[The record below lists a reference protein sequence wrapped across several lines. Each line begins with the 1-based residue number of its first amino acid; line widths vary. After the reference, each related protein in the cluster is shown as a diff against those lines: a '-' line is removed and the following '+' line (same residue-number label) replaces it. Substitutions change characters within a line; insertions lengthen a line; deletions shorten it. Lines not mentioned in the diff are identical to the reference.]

1 MNIESLINTYG
12 TYIYNYALKLSC
24 HPTAAEDLL
33 QETFINAWQK
43 IDTLKNEDAIKPWL
57 RKICFNN
64 FLMKERKNKNYNE
77 LLYDDIKFLEN
88 DSHLF
93 TNITPKPED
102 EVIVEE
108 TIRELQNGCFLAMV
122 RRLTLH
128 QRIAFS
134 LIDMFGLS
142 LDEVSSLLAIS
153 KSATKGL
160 LYRAHMNLDSFF
172 HNHCNLLN
180 INNPCSCKAW
190 IEFSKNRDKLQ
201 EDANKHKLISKLDYT
216 KSNYIFNE
224 KVRSKVNFLY
234 KNMPDKKPS
243 SNWYKEV
250 INALNGA
257 VITNEMDEINIID

>member
-1 MNIESLINTYG
+1 MDIEILINTYG
-12 TYIYNYALKLSC
+12 TYVYNYALKLSC
-24 HPTAAEDLL
+24 HPSVAEDLT
-33 QETFINAWQK
+33 QETFIRAWQK
-43 IDTLKNEDAIKPWL
+43 ISTLENSNAIKSWL

-64 FLMKERKNKNYNE
+64 FLMKERKSQNYNE
-77 LLYDDIKFLEN
+77 LLYDDIYLLEKEG
-88 DSHLF
+88 HLF
-93 TNITPKPED
+93 KANLPKPED

-142 LDEVSSLLAIS
+142 LDEVSKLIGIS

-172 HNHCNLLN
+172 HNHCNLLD

-190 IEFSKNRDKLQ
+190 LEFSKTRDDLQ
-201 EDANKHKLISKLDYT
+201 KNSNKHKLITKLDYT
-216 KSNYIFNE
+216 ESNYTFNTE
-224 KVRSKVNFLY
+224 VRNKINFIY
-234 KNMPDKKPS
+234 TNMPDRKPS
-243 SNWYKEV
+243 KEWYEEV
-250 INALNGA
+250 INVMNKMYL
-257 VITNEMDEINIID
+257 

>member
-1 MNIESLINTYG
+1 MDIEILINTYG
-12 TYIYNYALKLSC
+12 TYVYNYALKLSC
-24 HPTAAEDLL
+24 HPSVAEDLT
-33 QETFINAWQK
+33 QETFIRAWQK
-43 IDTLKNEDAIKPWL
+43 ISTLENSNAIKSWL

-64 FLMKERKNKNYNE
+64 FLMKERKSQNYSE
-77 LLYDDIKFLEN
+77 LLYDDIYLLEKEG
-88 DSHLF
+88 HLF
-93 TNITPKPED
+93 KANLPKPED

-142 LDEVSSLLAIS
+142 LDEVSKLIGIS

-172 HNHCNLLN
+172 HNHCNLLD

-190 IEFSKNRDKLQ
+190 LEFSKTRDDLQ
-201 EDANKHKLISKLDYT
+201 KNSNKHKLITKLDYT
-216 KSNYIFNE
+216 ESNYTFNTE
-224 KVRSKVNFLY
+224 VRNKINFIY
-234 KNMPDKKPS
+234 TNMPDRKPS
-243 SNWYKEV
+243 KEWYEEV
-250 INALNGA
+250 INVMNKMYL
-257 VITNEMDEINIID
+257 